1 MEIILITQPKFKHSE
16 ANAICKL
23 FDAGLERLHVRKP
36 LHSAI
41 EVSCLLDAIPNQFH
55 SNIIVHRHPELLE
68 DYDLGGY
75 HHADGEETQKCRGSI
90 SKSIHTLPDLANID
104 TQFDYVFY
112 GPVYKSISKKGY
124 RPKIPL
130 PEVKETLLSLSQMK
144 EKPKVFALGG
154 IRRKK
159 VLPLSEIGF
168 DGCALLGSVWG
179 HSDPVKALKR
189 FNQSCLK
196 SLFPPL

>member
-1 MEIILITQPKFKHSE
+1 MDIILVTQPKFKHSE
-16 ANAICKL
+16 ANDICKL

-36 LHSAI
+36 AHTAL

-75 HHADGEETQKCRGSI
+75 HHADGETTQQCRGSI
-90 SKSIHTLPDLANID
+90 SKSTHSLSDLAQID
-104 TQFDYVFY
+104 SAFDYVFY

-130 PEVKETLLSLSQMK
+130 PEVKETLSLLSKMK
-144 EKPKVFALGG
+144 DRPKVFALGG

-168 DGCALLGSVWG
+168 DGCALLGSIWG
-179 HSDPVKALKR
+179 HSDPVKALMK